1 MPIGDF
7 QEFQERYYKLIS
19 QIAVK
24 AMDIGSLSFD
34 DEDNSLDFFIGDEF
48 DDELGD
54 LKSLRVMAVEAN
66 VDIEGFKFGLGNSLL
81 EKAEN
86 MKIFQY
92 FHDIDNGE
100 KIKIDISTLD
110 IPDISK
116 QEIQAQGFV
125 SAFDKM
131 KEKGSDP
138 EFQKYYKNMQSLSM
152 QSDLL
157 EVENPELSASLDR
170 ANRIFDSFNKV
181 YAITP
186 DKSNVGDMLNKA
198 EKAYELQQEL
208 KLELAQHIALNGIA
222 VFDENGEVSKQFNDL
237 EVGNIFEGKSLDDGI
252 SPYLNK
258 NFRDLITRQDEIVK
272 LNKVF
277 RALGVDG
284 QNVDS
289 FKKLV
294 DEARVEINKQ
304 KIAEPKKRVE
314 TDTQQTVKP
323 QQSTAKQ
330 VSVDGSVQSKS
341 EKGSND
347 LKEQLARNIL
357 AVARV
362 SPERITDIMKN
373 PEMAKA
379 KEAIMKRA
387 ENTLKRLGVNE
398 KDIAAIGPTNAFK
411 NVKDQELQD
420 QIKMQSEE
428 LIAQV
433 GRVSSSS
440 MDSQDMR
447 GKENL
452 HEKYQEKASKLG
464 KATFDKNV
472 VEALK
477 YEKTKDDRGKGGT
490 IAYNAFFRKPLQLLN
505 ALRPKDDKPF
515 FTPGRTAIAGLVALA
530 VLAPPLGAIVGIALM
545 CKAAKNKFYDDTK
558 LQSWVNDKLFDKPPE
573 KEGMINEG
581 ALDKVSVKSL
591 IPEKT
596 QNLDKSTV
604 QDKAPEKDRNLD
616 KLEVPAKSFDK
627 PRDKLQEMIDSNP
640 ELRKDFEKVVST
652 AVKSNQQRE
661 EVLKVTREI
670 AGKDASGKQRPMDD
684 LDLMSA
690 KSRLTNEARKHKGS
704 GMER

>member
-7 QEFQERYYKLIS
+7 QDFQERYYKTIS

-24 AMDIGSLSFD
+24 AVNIGSLSFD
-34 DEDNSLDFFIGDEF
+34 DHDNSLDFFIGDEF

-54 LKSLRVMAVEAN
+54 LESLREMAIAANIEA
-66 VDIEGFKFGLGNSLL
+66 DIADFKFGLGNPLL

-92 FHDIDNGE
+92 FRDIDNGE
-100 KIKIDISTLD
+100 KVEIDISTLD

-125 SAFDKM
+125 NAFDNM
-131 KEKGSDP
+131 KENGRDP
-138 EFQKYYKNMQSLSM
+138 VDSVKFQKYYQNVQSLSM

-170 ANRIFDSFNKV
+170 ANGIFDSFNKVYAKV

-198 EKAYELQQEL
+198 EKAYELQQ
-208 KLELAQHIALNGIA
+208 
-222 VFDENGEVSKQFNDL
+222 
-237 EVGNIFEGKSLDDGI
+237 
-252 SPYLNK
+252 
-258 NFRDLITRQDEIVK
+258 
-272 LNKVF
+272 
-277 RALGVDG
+277 
-284 QNVDS
+284 
-289 FKKLV
+289 
-294 DEARVEINKQ
+294 
-304 KIAEPKKRVE
+304 
-314 TDTQQTVKP
+314 
-323 QQSTAKQ
+323 
-330 VSVDGSVQSKS
+330 
-341 EKGSND
+341 SND

-447 GKENL
+447 GRENL

-604 QDKAPEKDRNLD
+604 QDKAPEKDQNLD

-640 ELRKDFEKVVST
+640 ELRRDFEKVVST
-652 AVKSNQQRE
+652 AVQSSQQRE
-661 EVLKVTREI
+661 EVLKVTKEI

-690 KSRLTNEARKHKGS
+690 KSRVSNEARKHKGS
-704 GMER
+704 DIGR

>member
-7 QEFQERYYKLIS
+7 EDFQERYYKIIS

-34 DEDNSLDFFIGDEF
+34 DQENSLDFFIGDEF
-48 DDELGD
+48 DDELRD
-54 LKSLRVMAVEAN
+54 LESLREMAIAANIEA
-66 VDIEGFKFGLGNSLL
+66 DIADFKFGLGNPLL

-100 KIKIDISTLD
+100 KVEIDISTLD

-125 SAFDKM
+125 NAFDNM
-131 KEKGSDP
+131 KENGRDP
-138 EFQKYYKNMQSLSM
+138 VDSVKFQKYYQNVQSLSM

-170 ANRIFDSFNKV
+170 ANGIFDSFNKV
-181 YAITP
+181 YEKAP
-186 DKSNVGDMLNKA
+186 DKSILQIGDMLGNA

-222 VFDENGEVSKQFNDL
+222 VFDENGEISKQYDNL

-258 NFRDLITRQDEIVK
+258 NFRDLITQQDEIVK

-428 LIAQV
+428 LIF
-433 GRVSSSS
+433 
-440 MDSQDMR
+440 
-447 GKENL
+447 L
-452 HEKYQEKASKLG
+452 LG
-464 KATFDKNV
+464 
-472 VEALK
+472 
-477 YEKTKDDRGKGGT
+477 
-490 IAYNAFFRKPLQLLN
+490 IIPH
-505 ALRPKDDKPF
+505 
-515 FTPGRTAIAGLVALA
+515 
-530 VLAPPLGAIVGIALM
+530 PLG
-545 CKAAKNKFYDDTK
+545 
-558 LQSWVNDKLFDKPPE
+558 
-573 KEGMINEG
+573 
-581 ALDKVSVKSL
+581 
-591 IPEKT
+591 
-596 QNLDKSTV
+596 
-604 QDKAPEKDRNLD
+604 
-616 KLEVPAKSFDK
+616 
-627 PRDKLQEMIDSNP
+627 
-640 ELRKDFEKVVST
+640 
-652 AVKSNQQRE
+652 
-661 EVLKVTREI
+661 
-670 AGKDASGKQRPMDD
+670 
-684 LDLMSA
+684 
-690 KSRLTNEARKHKGS
+690 
-704 GMER
+704 